1 MSKPKFFTVS
11 LPLNFFLDPSSFNN
25 YGGLFAMSVVYLIP
39 VVTIFFIFQRL
50 LVEEA
55 AYKKLPILLIG
66 TNLKFY
72 IQNIYFYM

>member
-1 MSKPKFFTVS
+1 
-11 LPLNFFLDPSSFNN
+11 
-25 YGGLFAMSVVYLIP
+25 MSVVYLIP